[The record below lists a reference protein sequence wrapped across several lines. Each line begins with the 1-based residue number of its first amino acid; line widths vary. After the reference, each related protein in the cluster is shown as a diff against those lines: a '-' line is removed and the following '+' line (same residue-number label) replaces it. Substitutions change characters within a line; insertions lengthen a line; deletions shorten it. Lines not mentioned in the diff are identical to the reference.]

1 MAYILDP
8 TESADDDGYAGVN
21 DLSGST
27 AAKDVLD
34 KNPLFRHA
42 ERFIIGFIPAAD
54 VRKTG
59 GGEGRNYEHRDEVI
73 GALQFIAA
81 SYIIQG
87 AEKAGDTTITQGS
100 GDLKSETETI
110 GPITRTKSYDVGASV
125 SRGGG
130 NNIGAADRASF
141 LYEEGLEILKG
152 LGVSTATLSD
162 DGVFVV
168 QTGSRVKDYGDDV
181 YDIYPKGIFS

>member
-8 TESADDDGYAGVN
+8 TNSADDDGYAGVN

-42 ERFIIGFIPAAD
+42 ERFIIGLIPDAD
-54 VRKTG
+54 IRKTG
-59 GGEGRNYEHRDEVI
+59 SGVGRQYEHRDEVI

-81 SYIIQG
+81 SYLIQG
-87 AEKAGDTTITQGS
+87 VEKVGDTTISQGS
-100 GDLKSETETI
+100 GEVKSVTERL
-110 GPITRTKSYDVGASV
+110 GPFSTTESYDVGASV
-125 SRGGG
+125 SRSGG
-130 NNIGAADRASF
+130 NNIGASDRASF

-152 LGVSTATLSD
+152 IGVNTTDVASD
-162 DGVFVV
+162 AEVSVSL
-168 QTGSRVKDYGDDV
+168 TSSKLC
-181 YDIYPKGIFS
+181 